1 MRLSKRMDGN
11 SMQLHTLS
19 LEDFT
24 QAKAEAV
31 IKWCTE
37 NTVDGYSELT
47 HGHLYSHK
55 LKGFPNI
62 QFMEGLAVPSHTD
75 NIKAHRP
82 ILFLNNPSGYIL
94 RYDLQAK
101 AVPWK
106 RGDLAVLNLD
116 EPHLID
122 SLEAQDDQ
130 QPWQAICY
138 GNPERFKADTWGP
151 EEVGKYAMAMMK
163 EFVEAIIR

>member
-1 MRLSKRMDGN
+1 
-11 SMQLHTLS
+11 MQLHTLT

-31 IKWCTE
+31 IQWCKSH
-37 NTVDGYSELT
+37 TVDGYSELT
-47 HGHLYSHK
+47 AGYLYSHE
-55 LKGFPNI
+55 LEGYPSFR
-62 QFMEGLAVPSHTD
+62 FMEGISVPAHTD

-82 ILFLNNPSGYIL
+82 ILFLNNPSRYLL
-94 RYDLQAK
+94 RYESQAK

-106 RGDLAVLNLD
+106 RGDLAVLKLN

-122 SLEAQDDQ
+122 SLEAEGSR

-138 GNPERFKADTWGP
+138 GCRDVQIG
-151 EEVGKYAMAMMK
+151 AMA
-163 EFVEAIIR
+163 A